1 MENQDDDDIIYPDEI
16 KKEINK
22 KEKRKAKKDIEGK
35 KSSLLTFKGKKSE
48 NE

>member
-1 MENQDDDDIIYPDEI
+1 MENQDDNDILSPEER
-16 KKEINK
+16 KKKLNK

-35 KSSLLTFKGKKSE
+35 KSSVLTFKGKESE